1 MLVNKDVA
9 LEVKVVGKPRLKFTS
24 KSEYVYQVL
33 RERIIQGELQTNK
46 RYKAVDIAAE
56 LGVSRTPVSNAVKIL
71 ASQGYVTLLPSVGF
85 EIKQLTLK
93 EVEGILLIRGALEEL
108 AIELAMDN
116 VSPRDI
122 ADLRKILPTCERAIE
137 RQDSRKYSE
146 LNKEFHFNLYQF
158 ADLPNLIE
166 TFETLWI
173 HEGWYSKELKNNP
186 ENILTLVKDHYEIV
200 DLIEKKEKNRIKA
213 LVRRHIYN
221 CLHVV
226 SESLS
231 NIK

>member
-1 MLVNKDVA
+1 MA
-9 LEVKVVGKPRLKFTS
+9 IEVKVVGEPKIKYTS

-33 RERIIQGELQTNK
+33 RERIIRGELQANK
-46 RYKAVDIAAE
+46 RYKVVEIAAE

-116 VSPRDI
+116 VSSQDI
-122 ADLRKILPTCERAIE
+122 AGLRKILASCERATE
-137 RQDSRKYSE
+137 KQDTKKYSL
-146 LNKEFHFNLYQF
+146 LNKEFHFNLYQL
-158 ADLPNLIE
+158 AVLPNLIE

-173 HEGWYSKELKNNP
+173 HEGWYSKELRNNP
-186 ENILTLVKDHYEIV
+186 KNIMTLVKDHYEIV
-200 DLIEKKEKNRIKA
+200 DLIEKKEKSRIKD

-221 CLHVV
+221 CLDVV
-226 SESLS
+226 SESFS
-231 NIK
+231 NIN